1 MSGRSKHNSESR
13 VEEQPNAWI
22 AVDHEL
28 GTHHGLV
35 LWTLL
40 LKGDRSLYQAM
51 AEDDWVLVLD
61 TSGAITRVG
70 RVLRVRSDL
79 DTTTLYFDRVL
90 AVGEPASTAVT
101 SLTQPT
107 SGSIGRIQWADFVEA
122 LAKATSK
129 TVVEVPTVG
138 SDAHSP
144 NYQQELAY
152 VRDLLQLAVMDDL
165 LGPAGGPRE
174 LIVDMGVRE
183 RYLVGKLAPREAARG
198 GIEGLEGPLANDET
212 EESSDEAVPGQ
223 HEPGAEFGTATGRV
237 DPESDS
243 ADDIDAA
250 SNQSLVPSSLGM
262 TFCVDGDAD
271 RIEVEVHWGRYERS
285 DEHEIFRTRKN
296 KETGIEEQTK
306 ARVWQRIPC
315 GGKIV
320 LPLTEGPIPHQAPD
334 NTYSDVRVQGSVRAK
349 NANGD
354 RLVTLFLVNAQE
366 EPDTNRDTAWVFQP
380 ELIVRAVTE
389 ATKQAIFRRRPVL
402 DANGADP
409 ERESLEMIYRNRV
422 EFAVG
427 HGVAVHAQTAEDVT
441 LATEVRTAVMPEYE
455 VQVTETPGLD
465 PADRPA
471 MKEMVSSGLLDMQRL
486 ATLDIG
492 PLVDALNLLTAD
504 YAEWIGE
511 QRARVGHDVLGY
523 DAQAQ
528 EAMDQCHEIHAR
540 LQKGIDAL
548 KTNEKALAAFRFA
561 NQAMATQRV
570 RSQYALEIRRGKD
583 VTVDQFDVLK
593 NRSWRPFQLAFL
605 LLSIPSLADPTHPDR
620 VRPVEAYADLLWF
633 PTGGGKTEAYLGVAA
648 FAMVMRRLQG
658 KLGGYDA
665 SRGLVVIMRYTLRL
679 LTLQQFQ
686 RATAL
691 ICAMEKLRRDAVT
704 MGDESLGKEPFSIGL
719 WVGNKVTPG
728 TTEES
733 HYAVQSVRDSS
744 KNKAGRSSP
753 LQLTSCPWCG
763 SNIDPGKD
771 VVVDRDR
778 GRTVVYCGDKMSK
791 CAFSRGRSSNLPQPG
806 IPVLTVDEEIYHRPP
821 SMMIATVDKFA
832 MMAWRGQVRT
842 LFGRVSRECDRH
854 GLLWRDS
861 GCNTGHL
868 AAKGLPAAAV
878 KPVSPIR
885 PPDLIIQDEF
895 HLISGPLGTMVALYE
910 SAVDELCG
918 WKLGEH
924 TVKPKIIASTATVRK
939 AREQVGGVFMRG
951 VSVFPPHGVDVEDNY
966 FSVQRPIEEKPG
978 RRYLGVCSPGSSR
991 PAMLIRVYTAF
1002 LTAAQALF
1010 DRFGEPADPYM
1021 TMVGYFNSLR
1031 ELGGMKRLA
1040 EDDVQTRS
1048 YRVQMSMVERPALAQ
1063 RSVSNI
1069 RELTSRVS
1077 SQDIPKYLDQL
1088 EVKFKSEFDVT
1099 AGKFVTKWQ
1108 EGDTR
1113 AIDVVLATNMLSVG
1127 VDVNRLG
1134 LMAVNGQPK
1143 GTAEYIQATSR
1154 VGRSFPGLVCT
1165 VLTWARPRDLSHYET
1180 FEHYHATF
1188 YKHVEAQSVTPFSP
1202 RAMDRGLTGSL
1213 LSLMRLE
1220 NDEFS
1225 PNDGASKLDRSDQSE
1240 ITEAIDVLVKR
1251 AWNVSDLSST
1261 KSLATQE
1268 LKERADEW
1276 AKEVSVPGRT
1286 LAYEKRG
1293 AQAATTVALIK
1304 SPGIHAWDNWTVPM
1318 SMREVEPGVRL
1329 IMNTSHITDDHDWKP
1344 RSATKDED

>member
-1 MSGRSKHNSESR
+1 MTRA
-13 VEEQPNAWI
+13 PNAWI
-22 AVDHEL
+22 AIDHGL
-28 GTHHGLV
+28 GTDHRLMPYI
-35 LWTLL
+35 LI
-40 LKGDRSLYQAM
+40 LKGERSLYQAI
-51 AEDDWVLVLD
+51 EVDDWVLVLD
-61 TSGAITRVG
+61 TTDSITRVG

-79 DTTTLYFDRVL
+79 ETTTLYFDRLL
-90 AVGEPASTAVT
+90 AVTEPVSIGLTA
-101 SLTQPT
+101 LTPPS
-107 SGSIGRIQWADFVEA
+107 SGSIGRVQWTDFVEA
-122 LAKATSK
+122 LPKALHK
-129 TVVEVPTVG
+129 TIAEVPTIG
-138 SDAHSP
+138 SDARSP
-144 NYQQELAY
+144 RYQQELAY
-152 VRDLLQLAVMDDL
+152 IRELLQLAVMDDL
-165 LGPAGGPRE
+165 LGPAGGPHER
-174 LIVDMGVRE
+174 IVDMGVRD

-198 GIEGLEGPLANDET
+198 GIEGLEGPLANEDA
-212 EESSDEAVPGQ
+212 EEPADPKAPGL

-237 DPESDS
+237 EPESDA
-243 ADDIDAA
+243 ADEIDAA

-262 TFCVDGDAD
+262 TFCVDGDAES
-271 RIEVEVHWGRYERS
+271 IEVEVRWGRYERIPN
-285 DEHEIFRTRKN
+285 DDHEVLRKD
-296 KETGIEEQTK
+296 GSK
-306 ARVWQRIPC
+306 AKVWQRIPC
-315 GGKIV
+315 GGKLV
-320 LPLTEGPIPHQAPD
+320 LPLTEGVIPHQAPD
-334 NTYSDVRVQGSVRAK
+334 KTYPEVRVQGSVRPK

-366 EPDTNRDTAWVFQP
+366 EPETNRDTAWVFQP
-380 ELIVRAVTE
+380 ELIVRSEAE
-389 ATKQAIFRRRPVL
+389 ATKRAIFRRRPVL
-402 DANGADP
+402 DADGMDP

-427 HGVAVHAQTAEDVT
+427 HGVAVHAETAEDVT
-441 LATEVRTAVMPEYE
+441 LATEVRTIVMPQYE

-471 MKEMVSSGLLDMQRL
+471 MKEMVESGLLDMQRL
-486 ATLDIG
+486 ATLDID
-492 PLVDALNLLTAD
+492 PLIDALNLLTKD
-504 YAEWIGE
+504 YAAWIDE
-511 QRARVGHDVLGY
+511 QRARIGIDVLGY
-523 DAQAQ
+523 DAPARQ
-528 EAMDQCHEIHAR
+528 AMDGCQEIYTR
-540 LQKGIDAL
+540 LQQGIDTL
-548 KTNEKALAAFRFA
+548 KSDEKALAAFRFA
-561 NQAMATQRV
+561 NRAMATQRV

-648 FAMVMRRLQG
+648 FTMAIRRMQG
-658 KLGGYDA
+658 NLGGYDG
-665 SRGLVVIMRYTLRL
+665 SRGLAVIMRYTLRL

-691 ICAMEKLRRDAVT
+691 ICAMEVLRREALDK
-704 MGDESLGKEPFSIGL
+704 GEKSLGTEPFTIGL
-719 WVGNKVTPG
+719 WVGTKVTPG
-728 TTEES
+728 TTAAS
-733 HYAVQSVRDSS
+733 HRAIEDIRNPGKY
-744 KNKAGRSSP
+744 NAGAASP
-753 LQLTSCPWCG
+753 AQLTSCPWCG
-763 SNIDPGKD
+763 SEVAPGRD
-771 VVVDRDR
+771 VEVDKGR
-778 GRTVVYCGDKMSK
+778 GRTFVYCGDKK
-791 CAFSRGRSSNLPQPG
+791 GRCDFSRGKSSKLPHPG
-806 IPVLTVDEEIYHRPP
+806 IPVLVVDEEIYHRPP
-821 SMMIATVDKFA
+821 TMMIATVDKFA

-842 LFGRVSRECDRH
+842 LFGRVGQECERH
-854 GLLWRDS
+854 GLLWQGAD
-861 GCNTGHL
+861 CNGNHQ
-868 AAKGLPAAAV
+868 AGKGLSATKV
-878 KPVSPIR
+878 RNISPIR

-895 HLISGPLGTMVALYE
+895 HLISGPLGTMVGLYE
-910 SAVDELCG
+910 TAVDELCG
-918 WKLGEH
+918 WTLGKH

-939 AREQVGGVFMRG
+939 AREQVNNVFMRR
-951 VSVFPPHGVDVEDNY
+951 VSVFPPHGLDVEDNY
-966 FSVQRPIEEKPG
+966 FSVQRPIEDKPG

-1048 YRVQMSMVERPALAQ
+1048 YRVQMSMIERPALAQ

-1077 SQDIPKYLDQL
+1077 SQDIPKYLDNL
-1088 EVKFKSEFDVT
+1088 EVKFKAEFDAAT
-1099 AGKFVTKWQ
+1099 GKYETKWQ

-1202 RAMDRGLTGSL
+1202 RAMDRGLTGTL

-1220 NDEFS
+1220 NDVFS
-1225 PNDGASKLDRSDQSE
+1225 PNEGAGELDKSDRPE

-1251 AWNVSDLSST
+1251 AWNVSELSTT
-1261 KSLATQE
+1261 KNLAERE

-1293 AQAATTVALIK
+1293 PNAATTKNLIEA
-1304 SPGIHAWDNWTVPM
+1304 PGIKPWDNWTVPM

-1329 IMNTSHITDDHDWKP
+1329 IMNTGHITDDHDWKP
-1344 RSATKDED
+1344 RPATTKDED

>member
-1 MSGRSKHNSESR
+1 MVKRRENETNLPDAVTK
-13 VEEQPNAWI
+13 AWI
-22 AVDHEL
+22 AID
-28 GTHHGLV
+28 HGLGADHRLASYILV
-35 LWTLL
+35 
-40 LKGDRSLYQAM
+40 LKGDGSLYQAIE
-51 AEDDWVLVLD
+51 EDDWALVMNP
-61 TSGAITRVG
+61 TGSITRVG

-79 DTTTLYFDRVL
+79 ETTTLYFDRVL
-90 AVGEPASTAVT
+90 AVAEAVPIGPTA
-101 SLTQPT
+101 LTPPS
-107 SGSIGRIQWADFVEA
+107 SGSIGRVQWTDFVEA
-122 LAKATSK
+122 LTKAGLGTL
-129 TVVEVPTVG
+129 TEVLTIG
-138 SDAHSP
+138 SDASSP
-144 NYQQELAY
+144 HYQQELAY
-152 VRDLLQLAVMDDL
+152 IRELLQLAVMDDL
-165 LGPAGGPRE
+165 LGPAGGPHER
-174 LIVDMGVRE
+174 IVDMGVRD
-183 RYLVGKLAPREAARG
+183 RYLVGKLAPRETVRG
-198 GIEGLEGPLANDET
+198 GIEGLEGPLVN
-212 EESSDEAVPGQ
+212 EEADKPTDIEVPGW
-223 HEPGAEFGTATGRV
+223 HEPGAEFGTATGRIE
-237 DPESDS
+237 PESDA
-243 ADDIDAA
+243 ADEIDAA

-262 TFCVDGDAD
+262 TFCVDGDAE
-271 RIEVEVHWGRYERS
+271 RIEVEVRWGRYERS

-296 KETGIEEQTK
+296 KETGAEEQIK
-306 ARVWQRIPC
+306 AKVWQRIPC
-315 GGKIV
+315 GGKLV
-320 LPLTEGPIPHQAPD
+320 LPLTEGVIPHQAPD
-334 NTYSDVRVQGSVRAK
+334 KSHPHVRVQGSVRAK

-366 EPDTNRDTAWVFQP
+366 EPETNRDTAWVFQP
-380 ELIVRAVTE
+380 ELIVRSE
-389 ATKQAIFRRRPVL
+389 AETPKRAIFRRRPVL
-402 DANGADP
+402 DADAMDT

-427 HGVAVHAQTAEDVT
+427 HGVAVHAETAEVVT
-441 LATEVRTAVMPEYE
+441 LATEVRTSVMPQYE

-486 ATLDIG
+486 ATLAID
-492 PLVDALNLLTAD
+492 PLVEALNLLTKD
-504 YAEWIGE
+504 YAAWIDE
-511 QRARVGHDVLGY
+511 QRARVGVDVLGF
-523 DAQAQ
+523 DAQSQ
-528 EAMDQCHEIHAR
+528 QAMDRCQEIQTR
-540 LQKGIDAL
+540 LQQGIDTL
-548 KTNEKALAAFRFA
+548 KSDEKALAAFRFA
-561 NQAMATQRV
+561 NQAMAKQRV
-570 RSQYALEIRRGKD
+570 RSQYALEIRRGMD
-583 VTVDQFDVLK
+583 VTVEQFDVLK

-605 LLSIPSLADPTHPDR
+605 LLPIPSLADPTHPDR

-648 FAMVMRRLQG
+648 FTMAIRRLQG
-658 KLGGYDA
+658 NLGGYDGA
-665 SRGLVVIMRYTLRL
+665 RGLAVIMRYTLRL

-691 ICAMEKLRRDAVT
+691 ICAMEILRREALM
-704 MGDESLGKEPFSIGL
+704 MGDQSLGNEPFTIGL

-733 HYAVQSVRDSS
+733 HRAIQAIRDASR
-744 KNKAGRSSP
+744 NKAGFASP
-753 LQLTSCPWCG
+753 AQLTNCPWCG
-763 SNIDPGKD
+763 SKIDPGKD
-771 VVVDRDR
+771 IAVDKER
-778 GRTVVYCGDKMSK
+778 GRTYIYCGDKMSS
-791 CAFSRGRSSNLPQPG
+791 CAFSKGRSSKLPHAG
-806 IPVLTVDEEIYHRPP
+806 IPVLVVDDEIYHRPP
-821 SMMIATVDKFA
+821 TMMIATVDKFA

-842 LFGRVSRECDRH
+842 LFGRVGQECERH
-854 GLLWRDS
+854 GLLWQGAD
-861 GCNTGHL
+861 CNGNHQ
-868 AAKGLPAAAV
+868 AGKGLPSTKV
-878 KPVSPIR
+878 KNISRIR

-895 HLISGPLGTMVALYE
+895 HLISGPLGTMVGLYE
-910 SAVDELCG
+910 TAVDELCG

-939 AREQVGGVFMRG
+939 AREQVNNVFMRR
-951 VSVFPPHGVDVEDNY
+951 VSVFPPHGLDVEDNY
-966 FSVQRPIEEKPG
+966 FSVQRPIKDKPG

-1077 SQDIPKYLDQL
+1077 SQDIPKYLDNL
-1088 EVKFKSEFDVT
+1088 EVKFKAEFDAA
-1099 AGKFVTKWQ
+1099 AGKYVTKWL
-1108 EGDTR
+1108 EGETR

-1220 NDEFS
+1220 NDAFS
-1225 PNDGASKLDRSDQSE
+1225 PNEGAGKLDKSDQSE
-1240 ITEAIDVLVKR
+1240 VTDAIEVLVKR
-1251 AWNVSDLSST
+1251 AWNVSELAST
-1261 KSLATQE
+1261 KSLAEQE

-1276 AKEVSVPGRT
+1276 AKEAGKGGRI

-1293 AQAATTVALIK
+1293 PEKDKTVALIR
-1304 SPGIHAWDNWTVPM
+1304 SPGIQAWDNWTVPM

-1329 IMNTSHITDDHDWKP
+1329 IMNTSQITDDHDWKP
-1344 RSATKDED
+1344 RPATKDED